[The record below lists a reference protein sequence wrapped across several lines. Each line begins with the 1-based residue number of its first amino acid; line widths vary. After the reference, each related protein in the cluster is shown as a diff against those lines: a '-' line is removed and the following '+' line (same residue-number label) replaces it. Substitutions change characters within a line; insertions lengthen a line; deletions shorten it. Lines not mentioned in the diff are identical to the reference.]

1 MKPEIFYTEEELITL
16 IKENLIQW
24 ATEVANES
32 DTSFGNQYQNE
43 RDNFLQALEARL

>member
-1 MKPEIFYTEEELITL
+1 MKREIFYTEEELITL

-43 RDNFLQALEARL
+43 RDNFLQALEGRL

>member
-1 MKPEIFYTEEELITL
+1 MTEDKFYTEEELITL
-16 IKENLIQW
+16 IKANLIQW

-43 RDNFLQALEARL
+43 RDSFLQILEARL

>member
-1 MKPEIFYTEEELITL
+1 MTEDKFYSEEDLVTL
-16 IKENLIQW
+16 IKASLIQW

-43 RDNFLQALEARL
+43 RDSFLQLLEARL